1 MLFVL
6 SILPFLFLT
15 LLTNK
20 IGQQTSLSKKD
31 ELSAEI
37 REETYSDALQQSEE
51 QKNKNQKNILSAAN
65 SQQVITQS

>member
-51 QKNKNQKNILSAAN
+51 QNENQKNILSAAN
-65 SQQVITQS
+65 SQQVITQC